1 MSSKRNRD
9 WTPRPGELVQIWD
22 DYQKGPD
29 SESDENIGCIEGH
42 GQVGYIVK
50 IINLKTRFDKRGPA
64 DFCCEIICFGQDPNS
79 RRVRVH
85 ADWLIPLRDPS
96 DIRKVEINL

>member
-1 MSSKRNRD
+1 MSDKEK
-9 WTPRPGELVQIWD
+9 WIPKTGELVQIWD
-22 DYQKGPD
+22 DYQEGPD
-29 SESDENIGCIEGH
+29 SKKHWLQDH